1 MNKKSDSSS
10 APVVDL
16 PTFESSQ
23 IEKSIFLGVK
33 GTIILGL
40 VYLAVLGSAEAV
52 LQYVN
57 RPGGIIFYVLIL
69 FSLVINSTLM
79 GDGSQRSLWLALGLV
94 PLIRIISVAMP
105 IFPEISQ
112 TIWYIV
118 VSIPILVGTIMAAR
132 ILKYSLD
139 DIGLRGSYPFIQI
152 LAAPAGLAL
161 GALAF
166 LILRPEAWTKEFT
179 VQATISPALVLLV
192 FTGLVEELAFRG
204 VLQRA
209 SRALGSWGWVYVAA
223 IYAVLQMGQ
232 GSAIFC
238 LYVFGVALLFG
249 FLVKRT
255 GSILGVSLSHGLF
268 NIGLYLI
275 FPYIIK

>member
-1 MNKKSDSSS
+1 MNKKSDNSPSIME
-10 APVVDL
+10 DL
-16 PTFESSQ
+16 LPSESSQ
-23 IEKSIFLGVK
+23 IEKRIFLGAK
-33 GTIILGL
+33 GTLILGL
-40 VYLAVLGSAEAV
+40 VYFAALGLAEFV

-69 FSLVINSTLM
+69 FSLVINSALL
-79 GDGSQRSLWLALGLV
+79 GNGSQRSLWLALGLV
-94 PLIRIISVAMP
+94 PLIRIISIAMP
-105 IFPEISQ
+105 VFPEISQ

-132 ILKYSLD
+132 ILKYSAD
-139 DIGLRGSYPFIQI
+139 DIGLKGSYPFIQI
-152 LAAPAGLAL
+152 LAAPAGLIL

-166 LILRPEAWTKEFT
+166 LILRPEPWTKEFT
-179 VQATISPALVLLV
+179 IQATISPALVLLV

-223 IYAVLQMGQ
+223 IYAILQMGQ
-232 GSAIFC
+232 GSAEYC

-255 GSILGVSLSHGLF
+255 GSILGVSLAHGLF
-268 NIGLYLI
+268 NIGLYLV
-275 FPYIIK
+275 FPYVIK